1 MNKLLSIFL
10 FLVISSISNPAYS
23 GDDGKI
29 NLNGKKDNGY
39 VEVKDC
45 FEKVNRGIFAFNQAL
60 DKVIFKPLAKGYRV
74 FPQPIRSG
82 TSNALSNLGNVVTI
96 PNNVLQ
102 GQFKDAGLNSA
113 RFIINSTIGL
123 AGFIDVAAKIGLE
136 RHEEDFGQ
144 TLGVWGVGQGPYIM
158 LPVLGPSSLRD
169 TLSRPVSS
177 FLSVTFHM
185 TETDVNIALKSIDA
199 IETRERLLEVESLL
213 SGDKYSFVKDAYIQ
227 SINYEVKDGI
237 DVEDDFIDDMD
248 DFLID

>member
-1 MNKLLSIFL
+1 MKFFYLLIFI
-10 FLVISSISNPAYS
+10 FCISDITANEVNDPYE
-23 GDDGKI
+23 
-29 NLNGKKDNGY
+29 NLNRKTYQFNENLDEKIAKPIAEIYSKFPPPIKNG
-39 VEVKDC
+39 VTNFFNNLEEVDT
-45 FEKVNRGIFAFNQAL
+45 FINQL
-60 DKVIFKPLAKGYRV
+60 
-74 FPQPIRSG
+74 
-82 TSNALSNLGNVVTI
+82 
-96 PNNVLQ
+96 LQ
-102 GQFKDAGLNSA
+102 GKPKESLNDLT

-123 AGFIDVAAKIGLE
+123 AGFIDVASKIGLE

-158 LPVLGPSSLRD
+158 LPVLGPSTLRD
-169 TLSRPVSS
+169 SFSRPVSS

-185 TETDVNIALKSIDA
+185 TDTDVNIALKSIDA

>member
-1 MNKLLSIFL
+1 MKFFYLFIFI
-10 FLVISSISNPAYS
+10 FYISNISANEINDPYENFNRKTYQFNENLDEKIAKPIAEIYS
-23 GDDGKI
+23 KFPPPIKNGVTNFFNNLEEVDTFI
-29 NLNGKKDNGY
+29 NQL
-39 VEVKDC
+39 
-45 FEKVNRGIFAFNQAL
+45 
-60 DKVIFKPLAKGYRV
+60 
-74 FPQPIRSG
+74 
-82 TSNALSNLGNVVTI
+82 
-96 PNNVLQ
+96 LQ
-102 GQFKDAGLNSA
+102 GKPKESLNDLT

-123 AGFIDVAAKIGLE
+123 AGFIDVASKIGLE

-158 LPVLGPSSLRD
+158 LPVLGPSTLRD
-169 TLSRPVSS
+169 SFSRPVSS

>member
-1 MNKLLSIFL
+1 MKFFYLLIFI
-10 FLVISSISNPAYS
+10 FYISDISAKEINDPYE
-23 GDDGKI
+23 
-29 NLNGKKDNGY
+29 NLNRKTYEFNENLDEKIAKPIAEFYSKFPPPIKNG
-39 VEVKDC
+39 VTNFFNNLEEVDT
-45 FEKVNRGIFAFNQAL
+45 FINQL
-60 DKVIFKPLAKGYRV
+60 
-74 FPQPIRSG
+74 
-82 TSNALSNLGNVVTI
+82 
-96 PNNVLQ
+96 LQ
-102 GQFKDAGLNSA
+102 GKPKESLNDLT

-123 AGFIDVAAKIGLE
+123 AGFIDVASKIGLE

-158 LPVLGPSSLRD
+158 LPVLGPSTLRD
-169 TLSRPVSS
+169 TFSRPVSS

-213 SGDKYSFVKDAYIQ
+213 SGDKYAFVKDAYIQ

>member
-1 MNKLLSIFL
+1 MKFFYLIIFI
-10 FLVISSISNPAYS
+10 FYISDISANEINDPYE
-23 GDDGKI
+23 
-29 NLNGKKDNGY
+29 NLNRKTYQFNENLDEIIAKPIAEIYSKFPPPIKSGVTNFFNNLE
-39 VEVKDC
+39 EVDT
-45 FEKVNRGIFAFNQAL
+45 FINQL
-60 DKVIFKPLAKGYRV
+60 
-74 FPQPIRSG
+74 
-82 TSNALSNLGNVVTI
+82 
-96 PNNVLQ
+96 LQ
-102 GQFKDAGLNSA
+102 GKPKESLNDLT

-123 AGFIDVAAKIGLE
+123 AGFIDVASKIGLE

-158 LPVLGPSSLRD
+158 LPVLGPSTLRD

-185 TETDVNIALKSIDA
+185 TEADVNIALKSIDA

-227 SINYEVKDGI
+227 SINYEVKDGT
-237 DVEDDFIDDMD
+237 DVVDEFIDDMD

>member
-1 MNKLLSIFL
+1 MKFFYLLIFI
-10 FLVISSISNPAYS
+10 FFIYDISANEINDPYE
-23 GDDGKI
+23 
-29 NLNGKKDNGY
+29 NLNRKTFQFNENLDEKIAKPIAEIYSKFPPPIKSGVTNFFNNLE
-39 VEVKDC
+39 EVDT
-45 FEKVNRGIFAFNQAL
+45 FINQL
-60 DKVIFKPLAKGYRV
+60 
-74 FPQPIRSG
+74 
-82 TSNALSNLGNVVTI
+82 
-96 PNNVLQ
+96 LQ
-102 GQFKDAGLNSA
+102 GKPKESLNDLT

-123 AGFIDVAAKIGLE
+123 AGFIDVASKIGLE

-158 LPVLGPSSLRD
+158 LPVLGPSTLRD

-185 TETDVNIALKSIDA
+185 TEADVNIALKSIDA

-237 DVEDDFIDDMD
+237 DVVDEFIDDMD

>member
-1 MNKLLSIFL
+1 MKFFYLLIFI
-10 FLVISSISNPAYS
+10 FYISDISAKEINDPYE
-23 GDDGKI
+23 
-29 NLNGKKDNGY
+29 NLNRKTYEFNENLDEKIAKPIAEIYSKFPPPIKNG
-39 VEVKDC
+39 VTNFFNNLEEVDT
-45 FEKVNRGIFAFNQAL
+45 FINQL
-60 DKVIFKPLAKGYRV
+60 
-74 FPQPIRSG
+74 
-82 TSNALSNLGNVVTI
+82 
-96 PNNVLQ
+96 LQ
-102 GQFKDAGLNSA
+102 GKPKESLNDLT

-123 AGFIDVAAKIGLE
+123 AGFIDVASKIGLE

-144 TLGVWGVGQGPYIM
+144 TLGVWGLGQGPYIM
-158 LPVLGPSSLRD
+158 LPVLGPSTLRD
-169 TLSRPVSS
+169 TMSRPVSS

-199 IETRERLLEVESLL
+199 IETRERLLQEESLL